1 MPSRSSLP
9 PIEPVLGLTGFGLLA
24 SLPGAVAQTAI
35 QPVAQTAPD
44 AMALPEIDVSGQA
57 PSPYRRDAQ
66 PIVRLPTTIGETPQS
81 VTVVPREVV
90 EERNATT
97 VREALRNVTGI
108 SLAAGE
114 GGFSGDNLTLRGF
127 SARGDFFIDGIRDL
141 GQYTRDPFYLDSIEV
156 LKGPSSI
163 AFGRGSTGGVI
174 NQTTRL
180 PRGGTFG
187 EAWLSGYAPLGGR
200 GTADVN
206 VQSGNVA
213 IRMQAMGSYIEAA
226 RRNRVKQER
235 YALAPSVTWGLGGPT
250 QVTLSYLHQEE
261 RNVPDLGVPYIA
273 GRPAKVPRDTFYGVR
288 NLDREDTRTDVVT
301 LRAQHR
307 FNDAVT
313 VRNTVRYGNYER
325 DLNATAPRIV
335 PTTTLGRPFTAKT
348 PLDQVLV
355 RREPQVR
362 TGLDTVLVNQAEAV
376 VTASTGPI
384 RHNLL
389 AGFEIGRE
397 SSQVTR
403 FAFPTTANGR
413 PNAFLLAPDFNATSP
428 YRPSVGSDVNTVAVT
443 TALYAVDQ
451 MKIGEQFEVL
461 LGARWDRFDA
471 DYTNRTATNPAQ
483 RHFARVDSSFNWR
496 GALIYKPIPS
506 VRTYFAYGTSFNPS
520 AESLTLAANNAQL
533 DPETNESY
541 ELGASWEVGEGV
553 RLTGALFR
561 IEKTNARTSDLTG
574 NLQVLDGV
582 TRADGFEIQ
591 AVGRITPRW
600 NVLAGYTRLW
610 TKIVR
615 SNNPAE
621 RGKQF
626 LNAAPNTVAL
636 WTTYDLPHG
645 VQVGGGLSYVDY
657 RFGNTTNSVK
667 VPSYSR
673 YDLAAAWA
681 PTEGPFRGYRLQ
693 ANLQNVLDAKTYET
707 VYVAHAVPGTG
718 RTAVFTLSKK
728 F

>member
-1 MPSRSSLP
+1 MPTRPSLP
-9 PIEPVLGLTGFGLLA
+9 PLEPVLGLTGFGLLA
-24 SLPGAVAQTAI
+24 SLPGAMAQGVSA
-35 QPVAQTAPD
+35 AAPD

-66 PIVRLPTTIGETPQS
+66 PVVRLPTTVGETPQS
-81 VTVVPREVV
+81 VTVVPREVI
-90 EERNATT
+90 EERASTT

-174 NQTTRL
+174 NQTTRVAKE
-180 PRGGTFG
+180 GTFG

-213 IRMQAMGSYIEAA
+213 MRMQAMGSYIEAA
-226 RRNRVKQER
+226 KRDHVKQKR
-235 YALAPSVTWGLGGPT
+235 FGLAPSVTWGLGGPT

-261 RNVPDLGVPYIA
+261 SNVPDLGIPYIA
-273 GRPAKVPRDTFYGVR
+273 GRPAPVPRNTFYGVR
-288 NLDREDTRTDVVT
+288 SLDREDTRTDVVT

-307 FNDAVT
+307 FDDAVT
-313 VRNTVRYGNYER
+313 IRNTFRYGNYSR
-325 DLNATAPRIV
+325 DLNATAPRINA
-335 PTTTLGRPFTAKT
+335 TTTLGRPFTTAT

-362 TGLDTVLVNQAEAV
+362 TGLDTVLVNQAEALV
-376 VTASTGPI
+376 NVDTGPI

-389 AGFEIGRE
+389 AGFEVGRE

-403 FAFPTTANGR
+403 FAFPVNANGR
-413 PNAFLLAPDFNATSP
+413 PNASLLRPEFNVFAP
-428 YRPSVGSDVNTVAVT
+428 YQPSVASDVKTVAVT

-451 MKIGEQFEVL
+451 MKFGEQFELL
-461 LGARWDRFDA
+461 LGGRWDRFDA

-483 RHFARVDSSFNWR
+483 RNFARVDSSFNWR
-496 GALIYKPIPS
+496 GALVYKPIPS

-541 ELGASWEVGEGV
+541 ELGASWEVDEGV

-561 IEKTNARTSDLTG
+561 IDKTNARTSDPAG

-591 AVGRITPRW
+591 AIGRITPRW

-610 TKIVR
+610 TEIVR

-626 LNAAPNTVAL
+626 LNAAPNTVAV
-636 WTTYDLPHG
+636 WTTYDLPYDI
-645 VQVGGGLSYVDY
+645 QVGGGLSFVDY
-657 RFGNTTNSVK
+657 RFGNSTNTVK

-673 YDLAAAWA
+673 YDLALAWA
-681 PTEGPFRGYRLQ
+681 PTEGALRGYRLQ
-693 ANLQNVLDAKTYET
+693 ANLLNVLDAKTYET
-707 VYVAHAVPGTG
+707 VYSAHSVPGTG
-718 RTAVFTLSKK
+718 RTAVFSLSKR